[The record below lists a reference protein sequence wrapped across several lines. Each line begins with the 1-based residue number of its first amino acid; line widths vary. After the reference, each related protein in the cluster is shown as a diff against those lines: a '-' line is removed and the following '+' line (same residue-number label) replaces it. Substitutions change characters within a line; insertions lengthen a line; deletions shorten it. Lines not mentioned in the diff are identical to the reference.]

1 MNTELLQTIK
11 SLIETARAS
20 VTRQVDSTMTLTYFL
35 IGRYIVEDEQQG
47 EQRASYATSTLKY
60 LSAELTKSFGRG
72 YSEDNLGNMRRFY
85 LAYRLRFAF
94 AEGTLISEKLSRKTP
109 SGFHGPITYCS
120 AASSGR
126 RNGTFMKSKPCI
138 TTGAS
143 RNCSAS
149 LTARFTNGWR
159 SARTRTR

>member
-94 AEGTLISEKLSRKTP
+94 AEGTLISEKLSRKLET
-109 SGFHGPITYCS
+109 S
-120 AASSGR
+120 AENPFRLSWSHYVLLSR
-126 RNGTFMKSKPCI
+126 IQREEERNFYEIEALHNNWGIKELQ
-138 TTGAS
+138 
-143 RNCSAS
+143 R
-149 LTARFTNGWR
+149 
-159 SARTRTR
+159 